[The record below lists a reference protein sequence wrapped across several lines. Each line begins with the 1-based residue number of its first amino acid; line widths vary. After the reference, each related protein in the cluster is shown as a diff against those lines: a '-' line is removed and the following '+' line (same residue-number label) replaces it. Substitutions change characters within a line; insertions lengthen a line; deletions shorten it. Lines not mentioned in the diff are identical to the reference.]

1 MVNTCLFEILALSL
15 LCVSFAIDGKAK
27 RSSLRKKEIVGG
39 AGLQDRLTLL
49 DSIKDLSA
57 EDSAFWSQG
66 LRLMSMSTATH
77 ADLEQSLTYSVN
89 YALEAPRGATSG
101 SLPGCRYIVRPTD
114 KWTLPYYGY
123 GYADSTSI
131 CEQVQYTATDYFGV
145 DESLYILLEG
155 SRVTCDDGT
164 VYCVTSNYDIVKCG
178 DLGCEKTTGGLNSC
192 DIPTSE
198 ETCTYR
204 QPEVVVPDALVK
216 IEQVWDAVM
225 IAAERLLKKIFF
237 SFGVSILKEIA
248 SKKSV
253 IMTAIRLSIVAIDV
267 LDGPALKEAVI
278 LAIERAVPLAAESI
292 TVIGLGPISLA
303 LIIWDI
309 LNADVFVVKSH

>member
-1 MVNTCLFEILALSL
+1 MVNTCRFAIQVLSL
-15 LCVSFAIDGKAK
+15 LCVSFAIDEKAK
-27 RSSLRKKEIVGG
+27 RSSLRKKGIIGG
-39 AGLQDRLTLL
+39 AGLKNHFTLL

-57 EDSAFWSQG
+57 EDSAFWSKG
-66 LRLMSMSTATH
+66 LRLMSMSTAPH
-77 ADLEQSLTYSVN
+77 ADLEQSLTYIVN
-89 YALEAPRGATSG
+89 YALETPRGSTSG

-114 KWTLPYYGY
+114 KWTLPYY

-164 VYCVTSNYDIVKCG
+164 VYCVTSNYNIVKCG

-192 DIPTSE
+192 DIPTSQD
-198 ETCTYR
+198 TCTYR
-204 QPEVVVPDALVK
+204 QTEVVAPDALDE

-225 IAAERLLKKIFF
+225 IAAEKVLKRFFF
-237 SFGVSILKEIA
+237 SFGVAILKEIA

-253 IMTAIRLSIVAIDV
+253 IMAAIRLSIVAIDV

-278 LAIERAVPLAAESI
+278 LAIERAVPLAAKSI
-292 TVIGLGPISLA
+292 TVIGMGPVSLA

-309 LNADVFVVKSH
+309 LNADVFVVEAYSY